1 MKTILKP
8 KARRTRLVACDCMST
23 SAVSL
28 LCNRELDTLALWQR
42 NPRLLRTDDEDVV
55 LARSERVVYGILD
68 VHNVEASVVT
78 LSVGNDTNT
87 THVTTTSNHGN
98 DTSVELDEV
107 GDLASRE
114 VNLDCVVDLDGWI
127 RVTDTRSKISSA
139 FPGIWHSNRWSSI
152 SFEVVRPKLGPT
164 AE

>member
-8 KARRTRLVACDCMST
+8 KAKRTRLVACNGMGT

-28 LCNRELDTLALWQR
+28 LCNRKLDTLALWQR
-42 NPRLLRTDDEDVV
+42 DPRLLRTDDEDVV
-55 LARSERVVYGILD
+55 LTRSERVVYGILD

-87 THVTTTSNHGN
+87 THVATTSNHGN
-98 DTSVELDEV
+98 DTSIELDEV
-107 GDLASRE
+107 GDLASCE

-139 FPGIWHSNRWSSI
+139 FLGIWYSNR
-152 SFEVVRPKLGPT
+152 
-164 AE
+164 

>member
-1 MKTILKP
+1 
-8 KARRTRLVACDCMST
+8 
-23 SAVSL
+23 
-28 LCNRELDTLALWQR
+28 
-42 NPRLLRTDDEDVV
+42 
-55 LARSERVVYGILD
+55 

-107 GDLASRE
+107 GDLASCE

-139 FPGIWHSNRWSSI
+139 SLGIWHSNR
-152 SFEVVRPKLGPT
+152 
-164 AE
+164 